1 MRLSL
6 AVAALSS
13 LVASVVAKDN
23 LVLVGDGGLTF
34 NPPSVMAAQGDTVTF
49 EFRAKNH
56 SVTQST
62 FADPCKIM
70 TTPAA
75 GVNSGFQAVKNGT
88 TTFAQWSF
96 TVDNGTA
103 PLWFYCAQ
111 KTPVNHCQMGMV
123 FAVNPTADKTYEM
136 YLANAKAS
144 NSTAP
149 PPPGGASGA
158 PGASGAAGAG
168 APGASGGAAPPG
180 GSAPAGAL
188 PTAMTS
194 VPLSA
199 VSNTAGGPAPSAAAA
214 NGGNIPNG
222 AVKMGSHTGLLVVA
236 ALAVRFFL

>member
-13 LVASVVAKDN
+13 LVASVVAETH

-34 NPPSVMAAQGDTVTF
+34 NPPSVTAAQGDIVSF

-70 TTPAA
+70 TTPQP

-123 FAVNPTADKTYEM
+123 FAVNPSADKTYEM

-144 NSTAP
+144 SSGAA
-149 PPPGGASGA
+149 PGGGYGA
-158 PGASGAAGAG
+158 PGASGAAGATG
-168 APGASGGAAPPG
+168 AAGASGA
-180 GSAPAGAL
+180 AGAL
-188 PTAMTS
+188 QTSLSS

-199 VSNTAGGPAPSAAAA
+199 VTNTQGGPVPSPQAAS
-214 NGGNIPNG
+214 GGTIPNNG
-222 AVKMGSHTGLLVVA
+222 AVRMGSHTGLFVVA
-236 ALAVRFFL
+236 ALVVRFIL

>member
-13 LVASVVAKDN
+13 LVVSVVAETH

-34 NPPSVMAAQGDTVTF
+34 NPTSVTAAQGDVVAF

-62 FADPCKIM
+62 FAEPCKIQS
-70 TTPAA
+70 TPQP
-75 GVNSGFQAVKNGT
+75 GVNSGFQAVKPDT
-88 TTFAQWSF
+88 TAFSQWSF
-96 TVDNGTA
+96 TVDNATA

-123 FAVNPTADKTYEM
+123 FAVNPTPEKTYEM
-136 YLANAKAS
+136 FLANAKAS

-149 PPPGGASGA
+149 PGGAPGASGASGA
-158 PGASGAAGAG
+158 PGASG
-168 APGASGGAAPPG
+168 GAATTPAG
-180 GSAPAGAL
+180 TAPAIQTAL
-188 PTAMTS
+188 SS

-199 VSNTAGGPAPSAAAA
+199 VTNTQGGPVPSPQAAT
-214 NGGNIPNG
+214 NNNNG
-222 AVKMGSHTGLLVVA
+222 AAKLGSHAGLVVVTGLVA
-236 ALAVRFFL
+236 LLML